1 VSIEVE
7 GQRLTRDEL
16 IATCMLLLNAG
27 HEATVNAAGN
37 GLLALL
43 RHPAQLDRLRNDRRL
58 LPVAIEEMIRY
69 DAPLQLFHRFVLE
82 DLDYKGIR
90 LRRGEKVGLL
100 YGSAN
105 RDPRVFG
112 RADDF
117 DVARTPNRH
126 FGFGTGVHFCL
137 GAPLARLE
145 LEVLFGALL
154 ERFEVRLEAP
164 APRHRAGLVFR
175 GLEALHIAL

>member
-1 VSIEVE
+1 
-7 GQRLTRDEL
+7 
-16 IATCMLLLNAG
+16 LNAG

-43 RHPAQLDRLRNDRRL
+43 RHPAQLERLRNDRSL
-58 LPVAIEEMIRY
+58 LTTAIEEMIRF

-82 DLDYKGIR
+82 DREYKNITLHKGDV
-90 LRRGEKVGLL
+90 VGLL

-105 RDPRVFG
+105 RDPQVFE
-112 RADDF
+112 RADEF
-117 DVARTPNRH
+117 DAGRSPNRH

-154 ERFEVRLEAP
+154 DRFGQVRLAAE

-175 GLEALHIAL
+175 GLENFTVNFGAH